1 MIRGWVNF
9 FCMPYPTIFFSKRKI
24 LWNKTKQQTL
34 IIFQTNAAKRHTT
47 SEVPSFCPSV
57 VTLEVDGWRL
67 VSVLLT
73 LPSHDQSLS
82 EISLVLY
89 KTGVENSERKYIS
102 FVFSLIKNFK
112 FVLGMAT

>member
-9 FCMPYPTIFFSKRKI
+9 FYMPYPTIFFSKRKI
-24 LWNKTKQQTL
+24 LWNRTKQQTL
-34 IIFQTNAAKRHTT
+34 IFQTNAAKRHTT

-57 VTLEVDGWRL
+57 STLEVDGWRL

-89 KTGVENSERKYIS
+89 KTGVENSERKYIY
-102 FVFSLIKNFK
+102 FVFSLIKKFK
-112 FVLGMAT
+112 FVLGMSS